1 MRKQITGTGTVSTE
15 KGIWLDLDSL
25 ARVEVSSEAAEYPA
39 ENALVPGS
47 TEGWR
52 AAHTGEA
59 RIVLRFDRPQTVSQT
74 MLQFAEREHER
85 SQEWALTAEFADGT
99 KREVLRQQWNFS
111 PGGSTGQREEYTLN
125 LQAVTALLF
134 WVDPDRGQNRY
145 PATLVAWRVA
155 GLPVHQSNS

>member
-1 MRKQITGTGTVSTE
+1 MRKQIIGTGTASAE
-15 KGIWLDLDSL
+15 KEGAWLDLDSL
-25 ARVEVSSEAAEYPA
+25 ARVEVSSEAADYPA

-47 TEGWR
+47 VEGWR
-52 AAHTGEA
+52 AAQTGDA
-59 RIVLRFDRPQTVSQT
+59 RIMLRFDQPQAISQT
-74 MLQFAEREHER
+74 LLQFAEREYER

-111 PGGSTGQREEYTLN
+111 PGGSTEQREEYTLN

-134 WVDPDRGQNRY
+134 WIDPDRGRNRY

-155 GLPVHQSNS
+155 GVSVR